1 MTNIGGKDL
10 VDMNKKLILGMTWQM
25 MRYNLLAFLKTIGG
39 GREIGEDDMVAWAN
53 ETAKSVGHSAS
64 ISSVRDGSISSG
76 VFFFHVLKA
85 IEPDVINWEI
95 VTPGVTDEDKK
106 TNAMYAISVARKIGC
121 LVFLL
126 WEDIVEVKPKMITTF
141 LASLM
146 GRMIL
151 GGAVD
156 ARKAAEPPTGGV
168 AAMKVSSSAP
178 PKAPAAVGGASSA
191 PILLPGQPS
200 PAAVAKAAQTSKPY
214 GR

>member
-1 MTNIGGKDL
+1 
-10 VDMNKKLILGMTWQM
+10 
-25 MRYNLLAFLKTIGG
+25 
-39 GREIGEDDMVAWAN
+39 
-53 ETAKSVGHSAS
+53 
-64 ISSVRDGSISSG
+64 
-76 VFFFHVLKA
+76 
-85 IEPDVINWEI
+85 
-95 VTPGVTDEDKK
+95 
-106 TNAMYAISVARKIGC
+106 
-121 LVFLL
+121 
-126 WEDIVEVKPKMITTF
+126 MITTF

-178 PKAPAAVGGASSA
+178 PKPAAAGAVGGGAPA